1 MSERETSTVSA
12 IFRVV
17 IEPQSYLNL
26 LYLLLS
32 FPLGIFYFVF
42 LVTGFA
48 LGLGLIITWV
58 GIPILV
64 GVIALSYAF
73 AAFERSVAQAM
84 LHVEIG
90 PMQVGEVPPGFWARL
105 RALLTN
111 PVTWKGIAYLLLKFA
126 LGIVSF
132 VVVVTLGA
140 TSLALFFAPTYY
152 YLPGVTFG
160 WSGGFQVDTLWK
172 AFIATGV
179 GAVLGLISLHIFN
192 GLALLWKWLA
202 RVLLGRTGPG
212 SVEVAPPSGGAAGP
226 RPSGA

>member
-1 MSERETSTVSA
+1 VSERETSPVSA

-32 FPLGIFYFVF
+32 FPLGVFYFVF

-48 LGLGLIITWV
+48 LGLGLLITWV

-73 AAFERSVAQAM
+73 AAFERGVAQAM

-90 PMQVGEVPPGFWARL
+90 PMQVGEAPPGFWSKL

-111 PVTWKGIAYLLLKFA
+111 PVTWKGIAYLLLKFP
-126 LGIVSF
+126 LGVVSF

-140 TSLALFFAPTYY
+140 VSLSLFFAPTYY

-172 AFIATGV
+172 AFVATAV
-179 GAVLGLISLHIFN
+179 GAVLGLISLHVFN
-192 GLALLWKWLA
+192 GLALFWKWLA

-212 SVEVAPPSGGAAGP
+212 SAGGAPPSNGAAGP
-226 RPSGA
+226 RPPDE